1 MTFTI
6 DETALRDCASALAG
20 TGARVA
26 AGATSVPS
34 AAAVPRWAASHAAG
48 AAAGAAQDALLRLG
62 AGTQHAADLI
72 GVTADDY
79 RAADDRA
86 AGRLRAVR

>member
-26 AGATSVPS
+26 AGAAQPPPAVV
-34 AAAVPRWAASHAAG
+34 VPRWAASDAVRRATE
-48 AAAGAAQDALLRLG
+48 AAQDALTGLG
-62 AGTQHAADLI
+62 GAVQAAGDLI
-72 GVTADDY
+72 GATAGDY
-79 RAADDRA
+79 RAADERA
-86 AGRLRAVR
+86 ARRLRAVR